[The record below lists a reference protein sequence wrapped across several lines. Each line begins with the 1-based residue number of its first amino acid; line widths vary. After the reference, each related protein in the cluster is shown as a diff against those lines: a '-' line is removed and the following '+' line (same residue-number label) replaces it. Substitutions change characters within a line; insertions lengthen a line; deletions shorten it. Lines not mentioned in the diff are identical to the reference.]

1 MKLWCIGRHRATNAA
16 VARVWERGRNDREED
31 WIAAGLAGSPPATK
45 KKMKKKTKKKK
56 KKIRAEDQVQPN
68 GAHEVVREWAVD
80 RQHLAAFE
88 DMNARGKRALQALG
102 M

>member
-1 MKLWCIGRHRATNAA
+1 MPLSISRLTLQQLQR
-16 VARVWERGRNDREED
+16 
-31 WIAAGLAGSPPATK
+31 
-45 KKMKKKTKKKK
+45 
-56 KKIRAEDQVQPN
+56 RAEDQVQPN

>member
-1 MKLWCIGRHRATNAA
+1 MDRCRAGRLATGHEEEEEEGDEKEEEQEKEQDQGGGPGAAEWCT
-16 VARVWERGRNDREED
+16 W
-31 WIAAGLAGSPPATK
+31 
-45 KKMKKKTKKKK
+45 
-56 KKIRAEDQVQPN
+56 
-68 GAHEVVREWAVD
+68 GAHLREWAVD